1 MNRKYKIILGA
12 ACVALSIFL
21 GWMKLSS
28 GKDDYVFTGEKLNEQ
43 SITEAEILPEDRAS
57 EEVITVAE
65 TPEPTAESADI
76 LVHVCGNVNSPGVY
90 SLSPGSRIYEA
101 VEMAGGFTEEAD
113 NSLINLADRLTDGM
127 QIYVPALTEDEN
139 ETARQY
145 IRPAEGAPE
154 TGADLNTGTGSGNAG
169 SRVNIN
175 TASKDELMTLSGVGE
190 SRADAIIAYRTE
202 NGSFAST
209 EEIMNIS
216 GIKDGL
222 FGKIKDKITVD

>member
-1 MNRKYKIILGA
+1 M
-12 ACVALSIFL
+12 ALSIFL

-28 GKDDYVFTGEKLNEQ
+28 GKDDDLFTGGKLNEQ
-43 SITEAEILPEDRAS
+43 SLAEADTLPEDGSS
-57 EEVITVAE
+57 EEVITVDE
-65 TPEPTAESADI
+65 TPEPTAESFDI

-113 NSLINLADRLTDGM
+113 NSVINLADCLTDGM
-127 QIYVPALTEDEN
+127 QIYVPAVTEDDTVSE
-139 ETARQY
+139 RQY
-145 IRPAEGAPE
+145 IRPAEGTPD
-154 TGADLNTGTGSGNAG
+154 TGSALNTGTGSGNAG

-202 NGSFAST
+202 NGPFAST

-216 GIKDGL
+216 GIKEGL